1 MHLPSPPTARPLA
14 LPDFVLHRLDAAAGK
29 FFAEAGPSID
39 FSMPKGEPALVE
51 ADSVSWLIFKN
62 QISLF
67 IGGVC
72 AVLLEMAEPKV
83 RDGVWQHSSFRT
95 DALKRLQRT
104 GLAAMVTVYG
114 GRSQAQAMIKG
125 VVKRHSR
132 VTGTTTE
139 GESYHAN
146 DPILLDW
153 VQATAGFGFM
163 EAYHAFVRPL
173 SLPERDMLFAEA
185 SPAARL
191 YGAVGAPTSQQ
202 ELDVLFETMKTRLVP
217 SPIVFEF
224 LDIMKRVPALPAAAR
239 PFQAMLIKAAV
250 DILPEWV
257 RERLRLGQKWSL
269 STLERGVIKL
279 AARDN
284 DRVMLPS
291 LPAVQACRRLGLAD
305 DYLYRPTQ

>member
-1 MHLPSPPTARPLA
+1 MPSRLTAQPLA
-14 LPDFVLHRLDAAAGK
+14 LPSFVVHRLDAAAGK
-29 FFAEAGPSID
+29 IFAELGPSID
-39 FSMPKGEPALVE
+39 FSMPRGEPALVE
-51 ADSVSWLIFKN
+51 ADSVSWMIFKN

-67 IGGVC
+67 IGGVS
-72 AVLLEMAEPKV
+72 AVILEMAEPKV

-95 DALKRLQRT
+95 DAMKRLQRT

-114 GRSQAQAMIKG
+114 GRTQAQAMIEG
-125 VVKRHSR
+125 IVKRHSR

-139 GESYHAN
+139 GEAYHAN

-173 SLPERDMLFAEA
+173 SRAERDMLFAEA

-191 YGAVGAPTSQQ
+191 YGAVGAPKSQH
-202 ELDVLFETMKTRLVP
+202 ELHLLFETMRTRLVP

-224 LDIMKRVPALPAAAR
+224 LDIMKRVPALPAAVR
-239 PFQAMLIKAAV
+239 PLQTILIKAAV

-257 RERLRLGQKWSL
+257 REQLGLGQKWSL
-269 STLERGVIKL
+269 NTLERRVIKL
-279 AARDN
+279 AARAN
-284 DRVMLPS
+284 DRVVLPS
-291 LPAVQACRRLGLAD
+291 LPAVQACRRLGLPD
-305 DYLYRPTQ
+305 DYLYRRTQ

>member
-1 MHLPSPPTARPLA
+1 MHSRPTAPPLA
-14 LPDFVLHRLDAAAGK
+14 LPRFVLHRLDTAAGK
-29 FFAEAGPSID
+29 LFAEAGRSID
-39 FSMPKGEPALVE
+39 FSTPKGEPALVE

-67 IGGVC
+67 IGGVS
-72 AVLLEMAEPKV
+72 AVVLELAEPKV

-95 DALKRLQRT
+95 DAIKRLRRT

-114 GRSQAQAMIKG
+114 GRSQAQTMIEG
-125 VVKRHSR
+125 VVRRHSR

-139 GESYHAN
+139 GETYHAN

-173 SLPERDMLFAEA
+173 SLPERDALFAEA
-185 SPAARL
+185 GPAARL
-191 YGAVGAPTSQQ
+191 YGAVGAPKSQH

-217 SPIVFEF
+217 SPVVFEF
-224 LDIMKRVPALPAAAR
+224 LDIMRRVPALPAAVR
-239 PFQAMLIKAAV
+239 PLQIMLIKAAV

-257 RERLRLGQKWSL
+257 REHLGLGQEWSL

-279 AARDN
+279 AARAN
-284 DRVMLPS
+284 DRVVLPA

-305 DYLYRPTQ
+305 DYLYRRAQ